1 MVSLYL
7 VRLGETE
14 NNINGI
20 WSGRNADSPLTAKGK
35 KQSVTIADILAGKEI
50 TAIYSSP
57 SGRVIDSA
65 KYLADRINQV
75 IIPASEFQE
84 IDLGDFDGKLSKE
97 VSTTT
102 IGKIFISDPTNVK
115 FPGAVVSLEDSQE
128 IAIDR
133 IKSILT
139 ETPADGN
146 VAIYTHGATMR
157 LIILGLLGIGSG
169 LSTFWRFR
177 IGNSAVAHLI
187 YKNEQYELQE
197 LLNFGGLSL
206 ND

>member
-20 WSGRNADSPLTAKGK
+20 WSGRNADSALSAKGN
-35 KQSVTIADILAGKEI
+35 KQSKTIAEILANKEVS
-50 TAIYSSP
+50 AIYSSP

-65 KYLADRINQV
+65 KYLSDKINQD
-75 IIPASEFQE
+75 IIIASEFQE
-84 IDLGDFDGKLSKE
+84 VDLGDFDGKPGKD
-97 VSTTT
+97 VSATI
-102 IGKIFISDPTNVK
+102 IGKIFISDPTRVK
-115 FPGAVVSLEDSQE
+115 FPGAAVSLEDSQK

-133 IKSILT
+133 IKYILA
-139 ETPADGN
+139 EMPEDGN

-169 LSTFWRFR
+169 LSAFWRFR

-187 YKNEQYELQE
+187 YSNEQYDLQE
-197 LLNFGGLSL
+197 LLNFGGLTL
-206 ND
+206 IN